1 MKKRVVI
8 TGLGVI
14 SSVGNDVDTFWKNIS
29 GGKSGIDYIKSFD
42 NSECKAK
49 VAAEVKDFNL
59 EDYGFSKMET
69 KRLDLFSRYALAA
82 TKQLLDDSKINE
94 YESLNRFRFGTIIGS
109 GIGGLQTL
117 ETEIFKAARKG
128 ANRVPPLFIPKV
140 ISNMATG
147 NVAILAN
154 AKGYSNAPATACA
167 AGTNA
172 IGDAFKLIQNGT
184 LDVAI
189 AGGAEAAICSIG
201 VNGFANMTAL
211 SFSDDPKRASIP
223 FDKERNGFV
232 ISEGA
237 GLVLVE
243 EYEHALA
250 RGAKIYAEVIGYGAT
265 CDAYHIT
272 APSGEGAIQAINFA
286 VEDAGINIDEV
297 DYINA
302 HGTSTPL
309 NDKFETMAI
318 KEVFKENAEKIN
330 ISSTKSITGHALGAS
345 GGIEAIASIMAIK
358 NGICP
363 PTIGYK
369 VQDEECNL
377 NITPNKSVKRD
388 INIAMSNSLGFGGH
402 NATIVLKKWSDV

>member
-1 MKKRVVI
+1 MKKNRVVI
-8 TGLGVI
+8 TGLGVV

-29 GGKSGIDYIKSFD
+29 EGNSGIDFIKSFE
-42 NSECKAK
+42 NSKCKAA

-59 EDYGFSKMET
+59 EDYGFSRMEV
-69 KRLDLFSRYALAA
+69 KRLDMFTSYALAA
-82 TKQLLDDSKINE
+82 AKQVLDDSKINE
-94 YESLNRFRFGTIIGS
+94 YTVLDRYRFGTLIGV
-109 GIGGLQTL
+109 GIGGLRTL
-117 ETEIFKAARKG
+117 ETEIYKAASKG
-128 ANRVPPLFIPKV
+128 PNRVSPLFIPMV
-140 ISNMATG
+140 IPNMATG

-189 AGGAEAAICSIG
+189 AGGAEAGLCEIG

-237 GLVLVE
+237 GLVLLE
-243 EYEHALA
+243 EYEHAKK
-250 RGAKIYAEVIGYGAT
+250 RGAKIYGEIIGYGTT
-265 CDAYHIT
+265 CDAHHIT
-272 APSGEGAIQAINFA
+272 APSGEGAVKAIEFA
-286 VEDAGINIDEV
+286 VKDANLKLNEV

-318 KEVFKENAEKIN
+318 KEVFKEYAKNIN
-330 ISSTKSITGHALGAS
+330 VSSTKSITGHALGGS
-345 GGIEAIASIMAIK
+345 GGIEAIATVLAIK
-358 NGICP
+358 NDLCP

-369 VQDEECNL
+369 VQDEECDL
-377 NITPNKSVKRD
+377 NITPNKAVNRVV
-388 INIAMSNSLGFGGH
+388 NIAMSNSLGFGGH
-402 NATIVLKKWSDV
+402 NAVIVLKKF